1 MWKRTW
7 RGRRRVGL
15 ILEPVGVSLRD
26 QIPVA
31 CSWVNDTC
39 CSHAYSRIDIHAS
52 VEISSQEWNVHVAAK
67 NDDTGLGVDLIDV
80 VLSSCKEDIL
90 DAIIAGENE
99 WL

>member
-1 MWKRTW
+1 M
-7 RGRRRVGL
+7 
-15 ILEPVGVSLRD
+15 
-26 QIPVA
+26 
-31 CSWVNDTC
+31 
-39 CSHAYSRIDIHAS
+39 
-52 VEISSQEWNVHVAAK
+52 HVAAK